1 MCVHNRPEI
10 VLGDKQIASWLL
22 AQYRRHLDLVLG
34 NLDASRA
41 GGICCRG
48 SGGFSRPSVFP
59 AYCAGVGITL
69 LLRLAMIQTEL
80 VCRLCSSKLHMSA
93 ELYDANKQF

>member
-1 MCVHNRPEI
+1 MIRAVAET
-10 VLGDKQIASWLL
+10 G
-22 AQYRRHLDLVLG
+22 LG

-48 SGGFSRPSVFP
+48 SGG
-59 AYCAGVGITL
+59 L